1 MTSDDDRYCSNCR
14 ALIPPRAEVCPACGT
29 YAGDVFSGKMPKSGG
44 RRAAGGGW
52 GWLPFLILLIAAGA
66 GAWWYMNRPVF
77 PRPDTGPI
85 RVVGDRPGGARRPAG
100 VAINEPE
107 AILTL
112 RHYFAAQEHPI
123 KSQCV
128 AVMSKGYSNGYYSFN
143 VFDSCKRASLGRWR
157 VEAKTRAVSQGTNLP
172 RSQT

>member
-1 MTSDDDRYCSNCR
+1 MASDADRYCANCR
-14 ALIPPRAEVCPACGT
+14 TLIPPRAEVCPACGT
-29 YAGDVFSGKMPKSGG
+29 YAGDVYDGRPLRPSG
-44 RRAAGGGW
+44 RRVAGGGW
-52 GWLPFLILLIAAGA
+52 GGGWGGGRWVLVLVVLIGA
-66 GAWWYMNRPVF
+66 GGVAWWTMNRPAL

-100 VAINEPE
+100 AAISEPE

-143 VFDSCKRASLGRWR
+143 VVDSCKRASLGRWR
-157 VEAKTRAVSQGTNLP
+157 VEAKTRAVSQ
-172 RSQT
+172 